1 MFLSVLIN
9 TESFE
14 TDKYGEQSIRREA
27 KFITYHSAPK
37 APSQN
42 FHLIN
47 REVLNDQ
54 TSLLQ
59 IGDS

>member
-1 MFLSVLIN
+1 M
-9 TESFE
+9 
-14 TDKYGEQSIRREA
+14 
-27 KFITYHSAPK
+27 
-37 APSQN
+37 N

-59 IGDS
+59 IGDSKETVFYDNMGESFALPGTWLDYPS